1 MFNET
6 AHSVLVRERLLP
18 CRVVVG
24 SMGCIVYTDYVY
36 TAFVP
41 LLANISCLLF
51 LFRKF
56 FFVCLFFVCLFV
68 CCSSFFLSHHAFI
81 LFYWPFCTRLLACL
95 IRAAICICLFVCI
108 CSHPDALS
116 SVVLISD
123 LLYQSAAF
131 VFPDG
136 SRVSEL
142 VMVSLAFHLSLAQLF
157 LPCALMAFDFSR
169 PLVCCR
175 Q

>member
-1 MFNET
+1 
-6 AHSVLVRERLLP
+6 
-18 CRVVVG
+18 
-24 SMGCIVYTDYVY
+24 MGCIVYTDYVY

-51 LFRKF
+51 LFRKW
-56 FFVCLFFVCLFV
+56 FFVCLFLFFSFPPCV
-68 CCSSFFLSHHAFI
+68 LFFLF
-81 LFYWPFCTRLLACL
+81 FYWPFCTRLLACL

-116 SVVLISD
+116 SLVLISE

-142 VMVSLAFHLSLAQLF
+142 VMVSLALSIYLSLAQLF
-157 LPCALMAFDFSR
+157 LLCALMALTVVHSFVADSS
-169 PLVCCR
+169 L
-175 Q
+175 